1 MSKQFEQITVLVGP
15 TDNIYGYYLSI
26 INSLIGDMTEEG
38 VYIPNPLTTRELEVF
53 AELLNA
59 NNEYSA
65 LPVDKRALFIN
76 SGAIKKQIKDKLSL
90 TSAGLNNIII
100 KLENKK
106 FINGL
111 PLYKAGVV
119 NPQFNKNLYE
129 YKGIQFTFES
139 QPARQQQPE
148 QVLHRGATEDISGVS

>member
-1 MSKQFEQITVLVGP
+1 MSKQFEEIKVVINPG
-15 TDNIYGYYLSI
+15 DNIYGYYLTI
-26 INSLIGDMTEEG
+26 VNSMIGDLTEEG
-38 VYIPNPLTTRELEVF
+38 IYIPNPLTTRELEVF
-53 AELLNA
+53 AEILFV

-65 LPVDKRALFIN
+65 LPIDKRAVFIN
-76 SGAIKKQIKDKLSL
+76 SGAIKKQIRDKLGL
-90 TSAGLNNIII
+90 TPAGLNNILI

-111 PLYKAGVV
+111 PLYSSGRV

-139 QPARQQQPE
+139 QPAQQQ
-148 QVLHRGATEDISGVS
+148 Q